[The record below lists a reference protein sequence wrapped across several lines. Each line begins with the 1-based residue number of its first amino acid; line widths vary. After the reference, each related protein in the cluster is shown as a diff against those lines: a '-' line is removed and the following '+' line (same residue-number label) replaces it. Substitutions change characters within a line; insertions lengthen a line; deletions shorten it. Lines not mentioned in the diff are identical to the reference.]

1 MSRLMGRL
9 QAVEQERDRL
19 AALLERRLAAINS
32 AAETQRDLAAARGQI
47 VDLTR
52 EIERLRHELENSRRE
67 QRRLQ
72 GLLARTQTAARGYAE
87 HLDAAERRRRGSGW
101 WPRLVGA
108 LAGRRD
114 APDPIHESQPEATV

>member
-19 AALLERRLAAINS
+19 AALLEQRLAAINS

-47 VDLTR
+47 VDLSR
-52 EIERLRHELENSRRE
+52 EIERLRHQLENARRE

-72 GLLARTQTAARGYAE
+72 GLLARRRQRAATPSTWTPPNA
-87 HLDAAERRRRGSGW
+87 AAE
-101 WPRLVGA
+101 VGA
-108 LAGRRD
+108 GGHVSSRRLPAGAMRPTPSTSPSPR
-114 APDPIHESQPEATV
+114 